1 MTRQERPVM
10 LPIEVDDR
18 IHIHLLDV
26 AHHPHIVVVL
36 PEKSSG
42 LSSLHVDPIGT
53 GDGGGKMH
61 SSHSFHTW
69 GAITHKMEK
78 EQQRLFHLTQ
88 RTKFSL

>member
-42 LSSLHVDPIGT
+42 LSSLHVDPIGI

-61 SSHSFHTW
+61 SSHTW
-69 GAITHKMEK
+69 RVSGRNSGT
-78 EQQRLFHLTQ
+78 
-88 RTKFSL
+88 